1 MELKIPE
8 TYYWSTNHDH
18 FNNETTMS
26 EFLDDHLSETCDI
39 IYVDGTYAEILTEDG
54 IVYGVH
60 ASGNGDSYNHKIEFE
75 EI

>member
-1 MELKIPE
+1 MVN
-8 TYYWSTNHDH
+8 YAH
-18 FNNETTMS
+18 FNNETTIS
-26 EFLDDHLSETCDI
+26 EFLDDYLSETCDI

-60 ASGNGDSYNHKIEFE
+60 ASGNGNSYNHKIEFE